1 MIRAVIFDRDGTLL
15 DFSGMFLAFVDDL
28 HLRQG
33 LSVPNDRD
41 HVLSLG
47 YWHSIQAGRKI
58 GDILVMDHLDHIP
71 RSYMERAQF
80 FPGTSDAIRSL
91 SDAGMRLAIASA
103 WVATDQTK
111 HLLARERV
119 ADCFASVLT
128 RDDLEAE
135 PTAGPSGS
143 LEVKLALVKRC
154 LKELD
159 FDPREVAIVGDA
171 PVDIQ
176 AGKALA
182 MRTIA
187 VRTGNFS
194 FLGHQLAALAPDHV
208 VGSVAEL
215 NASEHL
221 I

>member
-28 HLRQG
+28 HVRQG
-33 LSVPNDRD
+33 LSVPSDRD
-41 HVLSLG
+41 HVLSLD
-47 YWHSIQAGRKI
+47 YWHSIQEGRKI

-71 RSYMERAQF
+71 QSYMDRAQF

-111 HLLARERV
+111 HLLARERI

-135 PTAGPSGS
+135 AIAGTSSS
-143 LEVKLALVKRC
+143 LEVKLALVQRS

-159 FDPREVAIVGDA
+159 LDPWEVAIVGDA

-176 AGKALA
+176 AGKALS

-187 VRTGNFS
+187 VRTGNFR
-194 FLGHQLAALAPDHV
+194 FLGHHLEVLAPDHV
-208 VGSVAEL
+208 VDSVAEL
-215 NASEHL
+215 NASQHL